1 MVTSDLVLGWE
12 SLHLRL
18 KRARQRLGLSQ
29 RRLCVLA
36 GMSYTAI
43 QLIERGKRAPGV
55 DTVERLAI
63 ALGVSKCWLAY
74 GEGISMKQD
83 LRCWIAPDFDPIKM
97 TSDLASVIRSGKGH
111 IEQSFKYLDPAGAAA
126 WCSITKQIDR
136 AAINSSLPFQEIAKR
151 IASQSCA
158 PLDVI
163 GLGAGTAQH
172 EICLVSH
179 LLRDGRHDIRLF
191 VLDISQPLL
200 SVAYQNLRAT
210 LAGQPGVSLTAM
222 QGDFHKLSA
231 YSVAF
236 QSTQK
241 TQRLLCMFGYTFG
254 NLENEIRFLRNSLA
268 DLAANDMLLLDVT
281 IARAPADQPAEILKK
296 DPALTKRRPADY
308 QRQME
313 EFMVTPLRR
322 HLGEG
327 VPIAITPTLDTR
339 ACTVPGSYAID
350 VKATIDVPGDRSK
363 IYSIAYVKRYEPTQ
377 LIASL
382 AAEGWRLVQNWK
394 YGGEFDPAM
403 LCLFKRTE

>member
-1 MVTSDLVLGWE
+1 MVTADLILGWE
-12 SLHLRL
+12 SLHIRL

-29 RRLCVLA
+29 RRLCALA

-74 GEGISMKQD
+74 GEGVSMKQD
-83 LRCWIAPDFDPIKM
+83 MGYWIAPDFDPIKM
-97 TSDLASVIRSGKGH
+97 TSDLATVIRSGKGH

-126 WCSITKQIDR
+126 WCAITKQVDR
-136 AAINSSLPFQEIAKR
+136 AAINSSLPMQELAKR
-151 IASQSCA
+151 IASHAGA

-163 GLGAGTAQH
+163 GLGTGTAQH

-179 LLRDGRHDIRLF
+179 LLRDGLHDIRLF

-200 SVAYQNLRAT
+200 SAAYQNLRAT
-210 LAGQPGVSLTAM
+210 LAGQPGVRVTAM
-222 QGDFHKLSA
+222 QGDFHRLPA
-231 YSVAF
+231 YSAAF
-236 QSTQK
+236 QSTHK
-241 TQRLLCMFGYTFG
+241 TQRVLCMFGYTFG

-281 IARAPADQPAEILKK
+281 LVRAPADQSAEVFKK

-322 HLGEG
+322 HLGEDA
-327 VPIAITPTLDTR
+327 PIAITPTLDTR

-350 VKATIDVPGDRSK
+350 VKATIDVPGGPSK
-363 IYSIAYVKRYEPTQ
+363 SYSIAYVKRYEPAQ
-377 LIASL
+377 LITSL
-382 AAEGWRLVQNWK
+382 AAEGWHLMQSWK